1 MTSRGPIVCITIVAE
16 ALLERRIVDDLARCG
31 AQGWTAMVG
40 HGHGP
45 GHHGVSGFEGG
56 NVRIET
62 LVGPEAA
69 ERIWAILEQD
79 YFPRYAVT
87 AWEYDASVAR
97 TSRYDGTAGSD

>member
-1 MTSRGPIVCITIVAE
+1 MTALGRIVCVTIVAE
-16 ALLERRIVDDLARCG
+16 ALLERRLVEDLARCG

-62 LVGPEAA
+62 LVGHETAD
-69 ERIWAILEQD
+69 RIWAILERD
-79 YFPRYAVT
+79 YFPNYAVT
-87 AWEYDASVAR
+87 AWAYDANVAR
-97 TSRYDGTAGSD
+97 VARYGDARADG